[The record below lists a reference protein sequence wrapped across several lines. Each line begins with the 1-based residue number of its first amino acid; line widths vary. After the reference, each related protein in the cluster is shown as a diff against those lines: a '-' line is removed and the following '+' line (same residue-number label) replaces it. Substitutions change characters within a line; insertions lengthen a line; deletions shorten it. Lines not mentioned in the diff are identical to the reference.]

1 MLRARLCQPR
11 GHVEEAALYPEGTG
25 DPVEGAELGVMRL
38 EGDNQRGT
46 GGKHRHPR
54 GVHHSD
60 FTGRMGVCWPMKRPW
75 RWEKA
80 ASALLLASA
89 TACLTSRTSPLPFTC
104 PPPQPLSK
112 NNHHNL
118 CVVFQFPELI
128 VDTKGHTS
136 YHNWET
142 IGRGKRRNQSV
153 NASASF
159 CVFC

>member
-1 MLRARLCQPR
+1 MLRARLCRPR

-89 TACLTSRTSPLPFTC
+89 TACLTSRTSPLPFTL
-104 PPPQPLSK
+104 PSSPALVQEQLPQS
-112 NNHHNL
+112 L
-118 CVVFQFPELI
+118 CGLPVSRTYCRHQ
-128 VDTKGHTS
+128 GSH
-136 YHNWET
+136 
-142 IGRGKRRNQSV
+142 
-153 NASASF
+153 
-159 CVFC
+159 